1 MIFKITNSSHRTH
14 FVNFTLPVVSNLGGL
29 RDRSGKKE
37 AKNLILKSRF
47 TSLSEALKWQW
58 NLKARR
64 EAKEI
69 NPHLIFTL
77 LGT

>member
-1 MIFKITNSSHRTH
+1 MLPLQSSNHDD
-14 FVNFTLPVVSNLGGL
+14 F
-29 RDRSGKKE
+29 RDRSGKKD

-47 TSLSEALKWQW
+47 TPLREALKWKW
-58 NLKARR
+58 NLKAKR